1 MTKTWLVTGGAGFI
15 GSHFITHLLTTYPED
30 TVLCLD
36 KLTYA
41 GHLETMAPFLHHP
54 RFAFVLGDITDAE
67 LVETVMSTRSF
78 DAVVNFAAESH
89 VDRSLQ
95 NADPFY
101 KTNVEGVKVLF
112 SACERHHVHF
122 HHVSTDEV
130 YGALSL
136 ESPRKFTEESPLNP
150 TSPYAKSKALADAY
164 LIAQGEKTGQP
175 YTISR
180 CSNNYGPY
188 QYPEKLIPLMITKA
202 SRNESLPIYGDGRY
216 VRDWLYVTDHCVA
229 IDQIVRHG
237 RPGRLYNVSA
247 NHEIDNLSLVK
258 QILRLLHRPESLIAF
273 VTDRLNHDRR
283 YALDASRL
291 RRELGWSPQMAFDQ
305 GIALTVE
312 WYVSHPEW
320 IEAVLQRSAPSLSH
334 QILK

>member
-1 MTKTWLVTGGAGFI
+1 MTKSWLVTGGAGFI
-15 GSHFITHLLTTYPED
+15 GSHFITMILDTYPDD

-41 GHLETMAPFLHHP
+41 GHLETIAPFLRHP
-54 RFAFVLGDITDAE
+54 RFAFVLGDITDGE
-67 LVETVMSTRSF
+67 LVETLMSTRQF

-136 ESPRKFTEESPLNP
+136 GSTHKFTEGSPLNP

-164 LIAQGEKTGQP
+164 LIAQGEKTGQSF
-175 YTISR
+175 TISR

-202 SRNESLPIYGDGRY
+202 LRHEALPIYGDGRY
-216 VRDWLYVTDHCVA
+216 VRDWLYVRDHCTA
-229 IDQIVRHG
+229 IDLIVRHG
-237 RPGRLYNVSA
+237 QSGRLYNISA
-247 NHEIDNLSLVK
+247 NHEVDNLSLVK
-258 QILRLLHRPESLIAF
+258 QLLGLLEKPESLITF
-273 VTDRLNHDRR
+273 VSDRLNHDRR

-291 RRELGWSPQMAFDQ
+291 KRELGWKPQMPFDEGLKHTVAWYMAHSEWVKAVLAKTSTSPQQ
-305 GIALTVE
+305 T
-312 WYVSHPEW
+312 
-320 IEAVLQRSAPSLSH
+320 
-334 QILK
+334 LK

>member
-1 MTKTWLVTGGAGFI
+1 MSKTWLVTGGAGFI
-15 GSHFITHLLTTYPED
+15 GSQFITYLLETYPED
-30 TVLCLD
+30 HVVCLD

-41 GHLETMAPFLHHP
+41 GHIETMAPFLRHP
-54 RFAFVLGDITDAE
+54 RFAFVLGDITDAD
-67 LVETVMSTRSF
+67 LVETLMSTRHF

-112 SACERHHVHF
+112 SACERHAVHF
-122 HHVSTDEV
+122 HQVSTDEV

-136 ESPRKFTEESPLNP
+136 DSTLKFTEDSPLNP

-164 LIAQGEKTGQP
+164 VIAQGQKTGQA

-188 QYPEKLIPLMITKA
+188 QHPEKLIPLMITKA
-202 SRNESLPIYGDGRY
+202 LRNESLPIYGDGRY
-216 VRDWLYVTDHCVA
+216 VRDWLYVQDHCTA

-237 RPGRLYNVSA
+237 RSGRLYNISA
-247 NHEIDNLSLVK
+247 NCEIDNLSLVK
-258 QILRLLHRPESLIAF
+258 TILSILDRPESLIAF

-291 RRELGWSPQMAFDQ
+291 KRELNWQPAMDFETGFQH
-305 GIALTVE
+305 TVT
-312 WYVSHPEW
+312 WYLNHAEW
-320 IEAVLQRSAPSLSH
+320 INVVTLR
-334 QILK
+334 K